1 MAGGSSPSRN
11 AAAGPAGPAELPPA
25 PASFSVAHSPLQRI
39 VTIPARSDGDISPAP
54 TSSASAEDVPAVA
67 APTAAAAEAEEEAA
81 RAFFLDAVA
90 SPRKTHQYYAAQ
102 GSFQIGPLGGTT
114 GTSPLAGMAGSRPM
128 QRFAAG
134 GPLPGTVGVGGS
146 FPPPSGYNYGAAP
159 AAAGAMGGMAM
170 LSSPYRYRSPTK
182 SQAYAGG
189 NAMVGMA
196 SPDVSISS
204 PSGGF
209 HFDIASLEK
218 EAELLKQDNITHF
231 CNGGEGV
238 DTKKPV
244 VWPGYGPAVAS
255 TSSSSGGHH
264 LPPPP
269 PPPSSSSQVH
279 YRVHNGYVYHGG
291 PPPRPPPPPGQGRAL
306 AQGGEEGRMGRP
318 EKVLP
323 SSKVR
328 FFGISFDI
336 FDNRIYI

>member
-1 MAGGSSPSRN
+1 
-11 AAAGPAGPAELPPA
+11 
-25 PASFSVAHSPLQRI
+25 
-39 VTIPARSDGDISPAP
+39 
-54 TSSASAEDVPAVA
+54 
-67 APTAAAAEAEEEAA
+67 
-81 RAFFLDAVA
+81 
-90 SPRKTHQYYAAQ
+90 
-102 GSFQIGPLGGTT
+102 
-114 GTSPLAGMAGSRPM
+114 
-128 QRFAAG
+128 
-134 GPLPGTVGVGGS
+134 
-146 FPPPSGYNYGAAP
+146 
-159 AAAGAMGGMAM
+159 M

-182 SQAYAGG
+182 SQQAYAG

-209 HFDIASLEK
+209 HFDIASLER
-218 EAELLKQDNITHF
+218 EAELLKQDIIISGS
-231 CNGGEGV
+231 NGGEEV

-269 PPPSSSSQVH
+269 PPPPPSSSSHVH

-291 PPPRPPPPPGQGRAL
+291 PPPPPRPPPPPGQGRAL

-328 FFGISFDI
+328 FYCIS
-336 FDNRIYI
+336 